1 MPCEVRAKACHRL
14 FSQEYFGI
22 LSPRSGQNISIFL
35 VCGDFFSLVLFCT
48 SLFVFVVLLFCF
60 SLAYLGRFFP
70 YFIFVTGISKS
81 VIPLACFT
89 RVYLFLFVLFFCFHW
104 IICVNY
110 FFFLHYFVIDMY
122 KSVILLV
129 LICLCHFSLV
139 YLPIVY
145 MWFCLSV
152 WLILA
157 VWPFYVFGSG
167 MSVLYFS
174 RCVRLVYHF
183 VCFLLI

>member
-1 MPCEVRAKACHRL
+1 M
-14 FSQEYFGI
+14 FW
-22 LSPRSGQNISIFL
+22 LSPICLWWFFL
-35 VCGDFFSLVLFCT
+35 LFCFARVYLC
-48 SLFVFVVLLFCF
+48 LFVLLFCF
-60 SLAYLGRFFP
+60 SLDYLGRFFP

-89 RVYLFLFVLFFCFHW
+89 RVYLFCLYSFFCFHW